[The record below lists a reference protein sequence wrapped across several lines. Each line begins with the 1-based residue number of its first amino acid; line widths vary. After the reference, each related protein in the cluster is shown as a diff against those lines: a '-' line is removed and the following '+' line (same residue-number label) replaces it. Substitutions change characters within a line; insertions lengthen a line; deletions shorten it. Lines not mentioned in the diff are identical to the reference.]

1 MAGSAP
7 HPRSVIRTAVVWDS
21 LLAALEVQ
29 AAKTGRP
36 VEVVDLGGGTG
47 GSAVRIAQLGHH
59 VTVVDP
65 SPDALASLE
74 RRAAEHGLRDRV
86 RGVLGDAAGL
96 LDVVA
101 ESSADLA
108 LCHGVLEVID
118 DPPQAIVNLRA
129 VLRPAAAFSVLATQ
143 RHAAVL
149 ARALAGH
156 LVEAQHLLADPA
168 GRWGAGDPVPRRF
181 TEGEIIS
188 MLETA
193 GFRPQT
199 VHGIRTF
206 TDLVPSA
213 LVDVEP
219 GAAESLLALER
230 ATTERPEFRTIAT
243 QLHVVAI
250 RD

>member
-1 MAGSAP
+1 
-7 HPRSVIRTAVVWDS
+7 
-21 LLAALEVQ
+21 LE
-29 AAKTGRP
+29 
-36 VEVVDLGGGTG
+36 
-47 GSAVRIAQLGHH
+47 
-59 VTVVDP
+59 
-65 SPDALASLE
+65 
-74 RRAAEHGLRDRV
+74 
-86 RGVLGDAAGL
+86 
-96 LDVVA
+96 
-101 ESSADLA
+101 
-108 LCHGVLEVID
+108 
-118 DPPQAIVNLRA
+118 
-129 VLRPAAAFSVLATQ
+129 
-143 RHAAVL
+143 
-149 ARALAGH
+149 
-156 LVEAQHLLADPA
+156 EAQHLLADPA

-230 ATTERPEFRTIAT
+230 ATAERPEFRTIAT